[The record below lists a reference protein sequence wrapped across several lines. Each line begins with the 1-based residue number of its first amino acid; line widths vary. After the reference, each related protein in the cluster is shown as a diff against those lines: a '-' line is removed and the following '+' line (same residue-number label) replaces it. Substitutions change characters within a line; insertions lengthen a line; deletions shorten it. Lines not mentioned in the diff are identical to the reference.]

1 MNRIYKITFIISFL
15 GFISFSLAGI
25 KEYRTDTISDSLKYF
40 RDSFVKIKTSD
51 GKVIYID
58 PYVVI
63 DYTDSA
69 DIVLITHEHY
79 DHNDLTRV
87 RQKTT
92 CQVIRSANAL
102 QGGVYQNFTIGN
114 IKVTAVPAYN
124 GYHSKNQCVGY
135 VVEFNGIK
143 LYHSG
148 DTGKI
153 KEMADLTAQNITY
166 ALLPMDGVY
175 TMTPEQATQAAAII
189 QAKHDIPIHTSP
201 TSDPYNEAIVTR
213 FISPNKMVI
222 RPDSTIALESNPT
235 SVEKTYDSSQMFSLE
250 QNYPNPFNTSTNIS
264 FTLQSKSFV
273 LLKIYDLLGQEVAT
287 LVSEYLSAGNHSK
300 QWNALNIPS
309 GVYFYLLET
318 GSFIEMKKLVLLR

>member
-1 MNRIYKITFIISFL
+1 MNRIYRITFIFSFL
-15 GFISFSLAGI
+15 GFFSFSPAGA
-25 KEYRTDTISDSLKYF
+25 KEYGTDTSSDSLKYF

-58 PYVVI
+58 PYVVT

-87 RQKTT
+87 RQKTS

-102 QGGVYQNFTIGN
+102 QGGVYQSFTIGN

-124 GYHSKNQCVGY
+124 GYHSKSQCVGY

-143 LYHSG
+143 LYHAG

-153 KEMADLTAQNITY
+153 TEMADLTAQNITY

-201 TSDPYNEAIVTR
+201 ASDPYNEAIVTR
-213 FISPNKMVI
+213 FTSPNKMVI
-222 RPDSTIALESNPT
+222 RPDSTIALESSPT
-235 SVEKTYDSSQMFSLE
+235 SVEKTHDRPQMFSLE
-250 QNYPNPFNTSTNIS
+250 QNYPNPFNPSTTIS
-264 FTLQSKSFV
+264 YSIPQKSFV
-273 LLKIYDLLGQEVAT
+273 SLKIVDVLGKEVESLVNENQEAGQHQIRFNG
-287 LVSEYLSAGNHSK
+287 YGLSTGIYFFRLEAGDFVDVK
-300 QWNALNIPS
+300 KCA
-309 GVYFYLLET
+309 
-318 GSFIEMKKLVLLR
+318 FIK

>member
-15 GFISFSLAGI
+15 GLISFSPAGI
-25 KEYRTDTISDSLKYF
+25 KEYRTNTISDSLKYF

-58 PYVVI
+58 PYMVI

-79 DHNDLTRV
+79 DHNDLTRI
-87 RQKTT
+87 RKKST

-102 QGGVYQNFTIGN
+102 QDGVYQSFIIGK

-124 GYHSKNQCVGY
+124 GYHSKNQSVGY
-135 VVEFNGIK
+135 LVEFNGIK
-143 LYHSG
+143 LYHAG

-153 KEMADLTAQNITY
+153 KEMGDLTSQNITY

-201 TSDPYNEAIVTR
+201 GSDPYNEAIVTR
-213 FISPNKMVI
+213 FTSPNKIVL

-235 SVEKTYDSSQMFSLE
+235 SVEKTHDSPQMFSLD

-264 FTLQSKSFV
+264 FSLQSKSFV

-287 LVSEYLSAGNHSK
+287 LVSEYLSAGNHLK

-309 GVYFYLLET
+309 GFYFYLLEAGT
-318 GSFIEMKKLVLLR
+318 SIETKKLVLLR

>member
-15 GFISFSLAGI
+15 GFISFSPAGI

-69 DIVLITHEHY
+69 DIILITHEHY

-87 RQKTT
+87 RQKTA

-102 QGGVYQNFTIGN
+102 QGGVYLSFTIGN

-153 KEMADLTAQNITY
+153 KEMADLTAQNMTY

-222 RPDSTIALESNPT
+222 RPDSMIALESNPT